1 MEQATAALAFVLL
14 IGAACNAG
22 RSICLRL
29 AGQRTVQRIRNMT
42 YSKFL
47 NLPPSHI
54 ESTGVG
60 DALSRLGQ
68 DTSIIGQ
75 SLSENLGEGLKAVL
89 GAAVGS
95 E

>member
-1 MEQATAALAFVLL
+1 M
-14 IGAACNAG
+14 
-22 RSICLRL
+22 
-29 AGQRTVQRIRNMT
+29 QRIRNMT

-95 E
+95 ESRLLLSY